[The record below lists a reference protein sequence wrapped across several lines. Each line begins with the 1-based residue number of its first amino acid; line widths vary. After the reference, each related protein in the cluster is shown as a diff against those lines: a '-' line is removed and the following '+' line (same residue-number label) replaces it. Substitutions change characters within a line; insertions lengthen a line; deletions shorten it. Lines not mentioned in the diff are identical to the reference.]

1 MYVCIYVI
9 DSDSGSD
16 PCIKYPFIH
25 SFIHFFLSFFLHL
38 FDVPNTTS
46 GIEFVW
52 HKIECVTYHDS
63 DVLTL

>member
-1 MYVCIYVI
+1 MYVAIWVCMYVCIYLI
-9 DSDSGSD
+9 DSDSDSD

-25 SFIHFFLSFFLHL
+25 SFLHL

-63 DVLTL
+63 DFLTL